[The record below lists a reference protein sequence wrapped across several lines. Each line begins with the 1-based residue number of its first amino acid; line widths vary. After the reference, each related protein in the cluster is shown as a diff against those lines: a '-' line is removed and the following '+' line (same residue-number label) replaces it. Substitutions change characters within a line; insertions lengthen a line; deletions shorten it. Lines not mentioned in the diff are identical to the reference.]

1 LGKADSAVAVSGDAS
16 TSEAAATDVAD
27 GVEQL
32 SWCIIW
38 VAGVEVAAA

>member
-1 LGKADSAVAVSGDAS
+1 LAKGDSTVAIGGDAC
-16 TSEAAATDVAD
+16 TAEAATADVAD

-38 VAGVEVAAA
+38 VAGVEVAAV